1 MSKHLTR
8 RKKLHP
14 QLPALG
20 VSNLKKYFCGVEL
33 DFDCGL
39 IPLQAV
45 VSASVKEPPPHR
57 MPFNNPQNKR
67 NEKTVVLK
75 FKNSILAFELASK
88 FMNTRSEV
96 LGLKTTGYGFIV
108 LKTRHRD
115 GAIVLLQPQHP

>member
-1 MSKHLTR
+1 MIVDSFPFRL
-8 RKKLHP
+8 LCLL
-14 QLPALG
+14 QLK
-20 VSNLKKYFCGVEL
+20 S
-33 DFDCGL
+33 
-39 IPLQAV
+39 
-45 VSASVKEPPPHR
+45 PPPHR

-67 NEKTVVLK
+67 NEKTMVLK